1 MSQANE
7 QTTASDVTISELL
20 GAVKGFLMDS
30 ALPALSGRD
39 QFNARVAAN
48 VLGIIDREQQVGP
61 ELAALDAAAAQQ
73 WLSGDSGSGTALQQ
87 LSRALAAREIDA
99 DTDFFEY
106 LKQRQLLV
114 AAINNPRYASR
125 KLAEDCLL
133 YTSPSP
139 RDMRRSRM
147 PSSA

>member
-1 MSQANE
+1 MSQDSE

-73 WLSGDSGSGTALQQ
+73 WLPGDSGSGTALQQ
-87 LSRALAAREIDA
+87 LSRALAAREVDA

-125 KLAEDCLL
+125 KVAEE
-133 YTSPSP
+133 
-139 RDMRRSRM
+139 RWRSE
-147 PSSA
+147 S

>member
-1 MSQANE
+1 MSQDSE

-20 GAVKGFLMDS
+20 AAVKGFLMDS

-48 VLGIIDREQQVGP
+48 VLGIIDREQQLGP
-61 ELAALDAAAAQQ
+61 ELAALDAAAAEQ
-73 WLSGDSGSGTALQQ
+73 WLPGEPGPGTTPQL
-87 LSRALAAREIDA
+87 LSRALAAREIYA
-99 DTDFFEY
+99 DTHFLKY

-125 KLAEDCLL
+125 KVAEEKW
-133 YTSPSP
+133 
-139 RDMRRSRM
+139 RSE
-147 PSSA
+147 S

>member
-1 MSQANE
+1 MGKRVSQDSK

-73 WLSGDSGSGTALQQ
+73 WLPGDSGSGTALQQ

-125 KLAEDCLL
+125 KVAEERWQ
-133 YTSPSP
+133 SKS
-139 RDMRRSRM
+139 
-147 PSSA
+147 

>member
-1 MSQANE
+1 MSQADE

-99 DTDFFEY
+99 ETDFFEY

-125 KLAEDCLL
+125 KLAEE
-133 YTSPSP
+133 
-139 RDMRRSRM
+139 RWRSE
-147 PSSA
+147 S

>member
-1 MSQANE
+1 MNQDGQ

-20 GAVKGFLMDS
+20 GAVKGFLIDS

-48 VLGIIDREQQVGP
+48 VLGIIEREQQLGQ

-73 WLSGDSGSGTALQQ
+73 WLSGEAKSGTVPQQ
-87 LSRALAAREIDA
+87 LSRALAAREIN
-99 DTDFFEY
+99 TDSHFFEY
-106 LKQRQLLV
+106 LKDRQLLV

-125 KLAEDCLL
+125 KVAEEKW
-133 YTSPSP
+133 
-139 RDMRRSRM
+139 RDE
-147 PSSA
+147 A

>member
-106 LKQRQLLV
+106 LRQRQLLV

-125 KLAEDCLL
+125 KVAEE
-133 YTSPSP
+133 
-139 RDMRRSRM
+139 RWRSE
-147 PSSA
+147 S

>member
-1 MSQANE
+1 MSQNSE

-48 VLGIIDREQQVGP
+48 VLGIIDREQQLGP

-73 WLSGDSGSGTALQQ
+73 WLPGDSGLGTALQQ
-87 LSRALAAREIDA
+87 LSRALAARDIDA

-125 KLAEDCLL
+125 KVAEE
-133 YTSPSP
+133 
-139 RDMRRSRM
+139 RWRSE
-147 PSSA
+147 S

>member
-20 GAVKGFLMDS
+20 EAVKRFLMDS

-61 ELAALDAAAAQQ
+61 ELATLDAAAAQQ
-73 WLSGDSGSGTALQQ
+73 WLRVDSGSGTVLQQ
-87 LSRALAAREIDA
+87 LSRALAAREIDVH
-99 DTDFFEY
+99 TDFFEY

-125 KLAEDCLL
+125 KVAEEKW
-133 YTSPSP
+133 
-139 RDMRRSRM
+139 RSE
-147 PSSA
+147 S

>member
-1 MSQANE
+1 MSQDSE
-7 QTTASDVTISELL
+7 QTTGSDVSASELL
-20 GAVKGFLMDS
+20 GAVKGFLMGS

-48 VLGIIDREQQVGP
+48 VLGIIEREQQLGP

-73 WLSGDSGSGTALQQ
+73 WLPGDSGPGTAPQR

-99 DTDFFEY
+99 DSHFFEY

-125 KLAEDCLL
+125 KVAEEKW
-133 YTSPSP
+133 
-139 RDMRRSRM
+139 RSE
-147 PSSA
+147 S

>member
-1 MSQANE
+1 MSQDSE

-48 VLGIIDREQQVGP
+48 VLGIIEREQQLGP

-73 WLSGDSGSGTALQQ
+73 WLLGDPGPGTAPQQ

-99 DTDFFEY
+99 GSDFFEY

-114 AAINNPRYASR
+114 TAINNPRYASR
-125 KLAEDCLL
+125 KVAEEKWRGQ
-133 YTSPSP
+133 S
-139 RDMRRSRM
+139 
-147 PSSA
+147 

>member
-73 WLSGDSGSGTALQQ
+73 WLPGDSGSGTALQQ

-99 DTDFFEY
+99 DSDFFEY

-125 KLAEDCLL
+125 KVAEE
-133 YTSPSP
+133 
-139 RDMRRSRM
+139 RWRSE
-147 PSSA
+147 S

>member
-20 GAVKGFLMDS
+20 EAVKGFLMDS

-125 KLAEDCLL
+125 KVAEE
-133 YTSPSP
+133 
-139 RDMRRSRM
+139 RWRSE
-147 PSSA
+147 S

>member
-48 VLGIIDREQQVGP
+48 VLGIIDREQQLGP

-73 WLSGDSGSGTALQQ
+73 WLPGDSGSGTALQQ
-87 LSRALAAREIDA
+87 LSRALAARDIDA

-125 KLAEDCLL
+125 KVAEE
-133 YTSPSP
+133 
-139 RDMRRSRM
+139 RWRSE
-147 PSSA
+147 S

>member
-20 GAVKGFLMDS
+20 GSVKGFLMES

-73 WLSGDSGSGTALQQ
+73 WLPGDSGSGTALQQ

-125 KLAEDCLL
+125 KLAEE
-133 YTSPSP
+133 
-139 RDMRRSRM
+139 RWRSE
-147 PSSA
+147 S

>member
-1 MSQANE
+1 MSQDEA
-7 QTTASDVTISELL
+7 QTTASDVTTSELL

-48 VLGIIDREQQVGP
+48 VLGIIDREQQLGP

-73 WLSGDSGSGTALQQ
+73 WLPGDPGPGTAPQR

-99 DTDFFEY
+99 ASHFFEY

-125 KLAEDCLL
+125 KVAEEKW
-133 YTSPSP
+133 
-139 RDMRRSRM
+139 RDDS
-147 PSSA
+147 

>member
-20 GAVKGFLMDS
+20 EAVKGFLMDS

-73 WLSGDSGSGTALQQ
+73 WLLGDSGSGTALQQ

-125 KLAEDCLL
+125 KVAEE
-133 YTSPSP
+133 
-139 RDMRRSRM
+139 RWRSE
-147 PSSA
+147 S

>member
-1 MSQANE
+1 MSQADQ
-7 QTTASDVTISELL
+7 QTTASDVSISELL

-30 ALPALSGRD
+30 AVPALAGRD

-125 KLAEDCLL
+125 KVAEE
-133 YTSPSP
+133 
-139 RDMRRSRM
+139 RWRSE
-147 PSSA
+147 S

>member
-1 MSQANE
+1 MSQDSE

-30 ALPALSGRD
+30 AMPALSGRD

-48 VLGIIDREQQVGP
+48 VLGIIDREQQLGS
-61 ELAALDAAAAQQ
+61 ELAALDAAASQQ
-73 WLSGDSGSGTALQQ
+73 WLMGDLGSGTAPQQ
-87 LSRALAAREIDA
+87 ISRALAAREIDA
-99 DTDFFEY
+99 DSDFFEY

-125 KLAEDCLL
+125 KVAEE
-133 YTSPSP
+133 
-139 RDMRRSRM
+139 RWRSE
-147 PSSA
+147 S

>member
-73 WLSGDSGSGTALQQ
+73 WLPGDSGSGTALQQ

-125 KLAEDCLL
+125 KLAEE
-133 YTSPSP
+133 
-139 RDMRRSRM
+139 RWRSE
-147 PSSA
+147 S

>member
-7 QTTASDVTISELL
+7 QTSASDVTISELL

-73 WLSGDSGSGTALQQ
+73 WLSGESGSGTALQQ

-106 LKQRQLLV
+106 LRQRQLLV
-114 AAINNPRYASR
+114 ATINNPRYASR
-125 KLAEDCLL
+125 KVAEE
-133 YTSPSP
+133 
-139 RDMRRSRM
+139 RWRSE
-147 PSSA
+147 S

>member
-73 WLSGDSGSGTALQQ
+73 WLPGYSGSGTALQQ

-125 KLAEDCLL
+125 KVAEE
-133 YTSPSP
+133 
-139 RDMRRSRM
+139 RWRSE
-147 PSSA
+147 S

>member
-1 MSQANE
+1 MSEANE

-73 WLSGDSGSGTALQQ
+73 WLPGDSGSGTALQQ

-125 KLAEDCLL
+125 KVAEE
-133 YTSPSP
+133 
-139 RDMRRSRM
+139 RWRSE
-147 PSSA
+147 S

>member
-7 QTTASDVTISELL
+7 QTTAADVTISELL

-73 WLSGDSGSGTALQQ
+73 WLPGDSGSGTALQQ
-87 LSRALAAREIDA
+87 LSRALAARKIDA

-125 KLAEDCLL
+125 KVAEE
-133 YTSPSP
+133 
-139 RDMRRSRM
+139 RWRSE
-147 PSSA
+147 S

>member
-7 QTTASDVTISELL
+7 QTTVSDVTISELL

-73 WLSGDSGSGTALQQ
+73 WLPGDSGSGTALQQ

-106 LKQRQLLV
+106 LRQRQLLV
-114 AAINNPRYASR
+114 SAINNPRYASR
-125 KLAEDCLL
+125 KVAEE
-133 YTSPSP
+133 
-139 RDMRRSRM
+139 RWRSE
-147 PSSA
+147 S

>member
-1 MSQANE
+1 MSQTNE
-7 QTTASDVTISELL
+7 QKTASDVTISELL

-73 WLSGDSGSGTALQQ
+73 WLMGDLGSGTAPQQ
-87 LSRALAAREIDA
+87 ISRALAAREIDA
-99 DTDFFEY
+99 DSDFFEY

-125 KLAEDCLL
+125 KVAEE
-133 YTSPSP
+133 
-139 RDMRRSRM
+139 RWRSE
-147 PSSA
+147 S

>member
-1 MSQANE
+1 MSQDEA

-48 VLGIIDREQQVGP
+48 VLGIIDREQQLGP

-73 WLSGDSGSGTALQQ
+73 WLPGDPGPGTAPQR
-87 LSRALAAREIDA
+87 LSRALAARQIDA
-99 DTDFFEY
+99 DSHFFDY
-106 LKQRQLLV
+106 LKKRQLLV

-125 KLAEDCLL
+125 KVAEEKW
-133 YTSPSP
+133 
-139 RDMRRSRM
+139 RDDS
-147 PSSA
+147 

>member
-7 QTTASDVTISELL
+7 QTTASDVTISQLL
-20 GAVKGFLMDS
+20 RAVKGFLMDS

-48 VLGIIDREQQVGP
+48 VLGIIDREQQLGAK
-61 ELAALDAAAAQQ
+61 LAALDVATAQQ
-73 WLSGDSGSGTALQQ
+73 WLPGEPGPGTAPQQ
-87 LSRALAAREIDA
+87 LSRALAAREIVVDSH
-99 DTDFFEY
+99 FFEY

-125 KLAEDCLL
+125 KVAEEKW
-133 YTSPSP
+133 
-139 RDMRRSRM
+139 RSE
-147 PSSA
+147 S